1 MWFDQNPSIIRNV
14 LEKITQAAVA
24 RDVARKAR
32 DNIRR
37 KGSFEITGLPG
48 KLADCQISKKR
59 ELNFILLRV
68 ILQEVQQN
76 KEEIE
81 SFKLFYL

>member
-1 MWFDQNPSIIRNV
+1 MF

-48 KLADCQISKKR
+48 KLADCQISKKKV
-59 ELNFILLRV
+59 LNFILLRR
-68 ILQEVQQN
+68 LCRGFSEN
-76 KEEIE
+76 KEETE
-81 SFKLFYL
+81 NFKLSCL